1 MAGKNKAGYEVI
13 GSFKI
18 VASGKSGKPGG
29 GINPIADKEMPPEQ
43 MIGTSMK
50 DIKAK
55 IKGAFKNL

>member
-1 MAGKNKAGYEVI
+1 MAEKKEGYKVI

-18 VASGKSGKPGG
+18 VAPGKSGKPGG
-29 GINPIADKEMPPEQ
+29 GINPVADKEMPPEQ

-50 DIKAK
+50 DIKTK